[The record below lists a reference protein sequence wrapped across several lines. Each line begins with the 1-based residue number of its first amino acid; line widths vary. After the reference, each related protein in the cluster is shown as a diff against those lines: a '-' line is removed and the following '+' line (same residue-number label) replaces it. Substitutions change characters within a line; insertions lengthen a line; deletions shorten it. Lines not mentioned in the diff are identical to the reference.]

1 MGGRAGFLETG
12 SRAAYTTTS
21 DTPRRLAP
29 SPPRDMAQNS
39 AKEEAAAKKEADE
52 TASEET
58 ASEEKQNAAEAPA
71 ATNGH
76 PDGEAA
82 EAESAS
88 GEASA
93 GEQEEAP
100 SLEEIQA
107 ASEVPSEPVTL
118 ELEFPTYPGD
128 RFTHDELDLGDEQV
142 VEMYRNMLLQR
153 RFEERCRQ
161 QYQQQNISGFLHLY
175 IGQEAVSTGTVAAIR
190 HGEDSVITAY
200 RDHGLALAMGLDPG
214 ECMAELFGKE
224 TGVTNGKG
232 GSMHFFG
239 REERFFGGHGIVG
252 AGVPLAAGLAFA
264 HQYRGDEEICV
275 GFFGDGAVQQGAFH
289 EALNLAGLYDLPAVF
304 ICENNQ
310 YGMGTHIER
319 AAANPNLY
327 QQAAAYDMP
336 GAVANGQDVF
346 SVNRA
351 VQDHV
356 KMAREGQPSLL
367 EVRTYRYQGHSIS
380 DPANYRAEGELEAQ
394 QKSDAIIRL
403 KKYLLDKDLADDDA
417 LEEMDEEVKQEVLD
431 AIEFAEESD
440 LPDEKALYEN
450 VYAREDYPFVR

>member
-1 MGGRAGFLETG
+1 
-12 SRAAYTTTS
+12 
-21 DTPRRLAP
+21 
-29 SPPRDMAQNS
+29 
-39 AKEEAAAKKEADE
+39 
-52 TASEET
+52 
-58 ASEEKQNAAEAPA
+58 
-71 ATNGH
+71 
-76 PDGEAA
+76 
-82 EAESAS
+82 
-88 GEASA
+88 
-93 GEQEEAP
+93 
-100 SLEEIQA
+100 
-107 ASEVPSEPVTL
+107 
-118 ELEFPTYPGD
+118 
-128 RFTHDELDLGDEQV
+128 
-142 VEMYRNMLLQR
+142 
-153 RFEERCRQ
+153 
-161 QYQQQNISGFLHLY
+161 
-175 IGQEAVSTGTVAAIR
+175 
-190 HGEDSVITAY
+190 
-200 RDHGLALAMGLDPG
+200 
-214 ECMAELFGKE
+214 
-224 TGVTNGKG
+224 
-232 GSMHFFG
+232 
-239 REERFFGGHGIVG
+239 
-252 AGVPLAAGLAFA
+252 
-264 HQYRGDEEICV
+264 
-275 GFFGDGAVQQGAFH
+275 
-289 EALNLAGLYDLPAVF
+289 
-304 ICENNQ
+304 
-310 YGMGTHIER
+310 MGTHIER

>member
-39 AKEEAAAKKEADE
+39 AKEEAAAKKEA
-52 TASEET
+52 EET
-58 ASEEKQNAAEAPA
+58 ASEEKQDAAEAPA

-76 PDGEAA
+76 PDGEADVAA
-82 EAESAS
+82 ED
-88 GEASA
+88 GEQ
-93 GEQEEAP
+93 QEEAP

-175 IGQEAVSTGTVAAIR
+175 IGQEAVSTGAVAAIR